1 MQPQLSI
8 IVAMASNKAIGYHNA
23 LPWHIP
29 EDLAHFK
36 ALTTGHTI
44 IMGRRTVQSLP
55 HGPLP
60 NRRNIV
66 VSTTLRQLKGCAV
79 YPSLPDAI
87 DSCAFTGRPCP
98 SYQSF
103 TLRTSTGFL
112 PMPTPFSLKLTRR
125 NGRKPPL
132 KSTTASRSRPG
143 IAVQRAC
150 RNKAFTLTRYR
161 KNTIDRMRLQP
172 AGCNLLLFCC
182 PTYDASTGE
191 DGKFCR

>member
-44 IMGRRTVQSLP
+44 IMGRRTFLSLP

-66 VSTTLRQLKGCAV
+66 VSTTLRQLKDCTV

-87 DSCAFTGRPCP
+87 DSCAGEKEVFIIGGERLYREALPFVSKLYITHVDRIPAHADAFFPEIDQAEWEETSIEKHDGF
-98 SYQSF
+98 SF
-103 TLRTSTGFL
+103 STWHRRATSL
-112 PMPTPFSLKLTRR
+112 
-125 NGRKPPL
+125 
-132 KSTTASRSRPG
+132 
-143 IAVQRAC
+143 
-150 RNKAFTLTRYR
+150 
-161 KNTIDRMRLQP
+161 
-172 AGCNLLLFCC
+172 
-182 PTYDASTGE
+182 
-191 DGKFCR
+191 